1 MVTIEEFITAVFCCV
16 DDLLKEITQGQ
27 SIREKG
33 FAPALAD
40 SEVMTMEIVAEYQ
53 GIDADQAIWK
63 YFRRHWLSL
72 FPKLS
77 SRSAFVRQAANL
89 WQYKELLQQ
98 RLAAHLGT
106 FTDTVH
112 LVDGIPSF
120 CADSA
125 VRRDVVASKENPI
138 MATVRQRSRP
148 TMGFMVIC
156 SSVPLG

>member
-1 MVTIEEFITAVFCCV
+1 MFTIEEFITVVFCCV

-27 SIREKG
+27 PIREKG

-40 SEVMTMEIVAEYQ
+40 REVLTMEIVAEYQ

-72 FPKLS
+72 SPKLS

-98 RLAAHLGT
+98 RFAAHLGT
-106 FTDTVH
+106 FTGREKLPLPLLEADRLLNGR
-112 LVDGIPSF
+112 LVDRRSSPCGIR
-120 CADSA
+120 ALWLLK
-125 VRRDVVASKENPI
+125 SKL
-138 MATVRQRSRP
+138 AKVYR
-148 TMGFMVIC
+148 
-156 SSVPLG
+156 L